1 MGISQICHFDLLVK
15 EVAAP
20 VPSTRPGPK
29 SPDSDEGRGAR
40 WRPKAQLRALFPRGE
55 HEAPAPV
62 SDWASLFGDLARAPH
77 PPNPGGEAVEWR
89 IHDKTHLE
97 FAIDYPLSN
106 DPQTL
111 VWEAYFFVPE
121 SFRIHEATYSK
132 KAIYEDL
139 QSYVRYAVPD
149 LPFEELARTG
159 KGTWLDRLSQT
170 LQRAVDA
177 PADSDAAHDATRD
190 LRLWVCLVRACGLTA
205 MRAVEEHLKRDN
217 DAGDFDVARIRRD
230 ALGFTVTCAD
240 VSRKFRSVVEA
251 ARKTN
256 LAEEVVFVLD
266 WCDEGSSLA
275 IETLCADL
283 ALRLEHDERV
293 EAAHPDLAEHVAAAA
308 VAEARHREQCG
319 YGSVGRAGASERQ
332 IEHLEF
338 RRHVL
343 KRFTASAL
351 WLALEVREGA
361 MWVVHV
367 LYAIAAALA
376 MSFAVFAAL
385 KSNRFSDNV
394 FKYALLVVLAYAI
407 KDRMKAVLQEV
418 FNKWISSRFP
428 DRLWTIRDH
437 ERKRDLGR
445 VRERAGFIPFHRV
458 PGGVLATRRLTR
470 EHSVEEVARPERVLW
485 HTKAV
490 ELSPGVGETFPML
503 TEIFRLNVDHW
514 LTHTDDPKR
523 RVLFADPGDESIYT
537 AIARRVYNVSVVYR
551 LRGNNDEKAP
561 WHRIR
566 VIVSRKGIV
575 RIEPIC

>member
-1 MGISQICHFDLLVK
+1 M
-15 EVAAP
+15 AAP
-20 VPSTRPGPK
+20 APSTRPGPK
-29 SPDSDEGRGAR
+29 IPEPKEGRGGS
-40 WRPKAQLRALFPRGE
+40 WKPKAQLRALFPRGDR
-55 HEAPAPV
+55 EAPAPV
-62 SDWASLFGDLARAPH
+62 SDWASLFGDLARPPH
-77 PPNPGGEAVEWR
+77 PTNPGGEAVEWR

-106 DPQTL
+106 QPQTR

-159 KGTWLDRLSQT
+159 KGTWLDRLAGT

-177 PADSDAAHDATRD
+177 PAGSDAARDAARD

-205 MRAVEEHLKRDN
+205 MRAVEEHLESDI
-217 DAGDFDVARIRRD
+217 DVARVRRD
-230 ALGFTVTCAD
+230 ALGFVVTCAD

-256 LAEEVVFVLD
+256 LADEVVFVLD
-266 WCDEGSSLA
+266 WCDEASSLA

-283 ALRLEHDERV
+283 ALRLEHDEQV

-308 VAEARHREQCG
+308 VAEARHREECG
-319 YGSVGRAGASERQ
+319 YDSVGRAGASERQ

-343 KRFTASAL
+343 KRFTASVL

-376 MSFAVFAAL
+376 MTFAVFAAL
-385 KSNRFSDNV
+385 KSNRFTDDV
-394 FKYALLVVLAYAI
+394 FKYALLVVVAYAI

-428 DRLWTIRDH
+428 DRMWTIRDH

-445 VRERAGFIPFHRV
+445 VRERAGFIAFKKV
-458 PGGVLATRRLTR
+458 PPSVLATRRLTR

-490 ELSPGVGETFPML
+490 ALAPGLDESFPML

-514 LTHTDDPKR
+514 LAHTDDPKR
-523 RVLFADPGDESIYT
+523 RVLFADPGDESIYA

-551 LRGNNDEKAP
+551 LRGEHEEDAA

-566 VIVSRKGIV
+566 VVVSRKGIL